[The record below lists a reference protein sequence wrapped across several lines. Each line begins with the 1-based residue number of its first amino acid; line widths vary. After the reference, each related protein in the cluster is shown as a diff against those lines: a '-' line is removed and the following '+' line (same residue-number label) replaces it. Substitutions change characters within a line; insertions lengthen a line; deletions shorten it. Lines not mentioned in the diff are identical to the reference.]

1 MIHEYCPECS
11 TYLGLSEFTE
21 CPECGARFGS
31 AYDRGDDDLD
41 DDDYDDDDD
50 GERRGAMAFCSAC
63 GGDGGT
69 GAFCPRCGTAQASGP
84 TLPPP
89 NVGPQ
94 SPPPPP
100 PGGYRPPAPTGFPPS
115 TYPGGPQ
122 PSGKKVAAGV
132 CGILLGALG
141 IHKFVLGY
149 TAEGIIMLVLGLV
162 SCGLIT
168 SIIGLVEGII
178 YLTKSDA
185 EFDATYVYNKRGWF

>member
-1 MIHEYCPECS
+1 MIHEYCPECN
-11 TYLGLSEFTE
+11 TYLGLSAFTE
-21 CPECGARFGS
+21 CPECGARFGNGDDQS
-31 AYDRGDDDLD
+31 DDDLD
-41 DDDYDDDDD
+41 DDDYDDEDEWD
-50 GERRGAMAFCSAC
+50 GRGAMAFCSAC
-63 GGDGGT
+63 GGDSGT
-69 GAFCPRCGTAQASGP
+69 GAFCPHCGAAQAGRS

-94 SPPPPP
+94 TPPPP
-100 PGGYRPPAPTGFPPS
+100 PGGYRPPGQVGFPPAA
-115 TYPGGPQ
+115 YPNAPQ
-122 PSGKKVAAGV
+122 PSGKKIAAGL

-149 TAEGIIMLVLGLV
+149 TAEGIIMLVLGLI

-168 SIIGLVEGII
+168 GIIGLIEGII